1 MRFFY
6 ELRREPTAFAGLS
19 IVIMFLAFALFA
31 KWIAPHD
38 PLEINL
44 KDSQIPPA
52 WVEGGSTEHLLG
64 TDRLG
69 RDLAS
74 RIIYGSRT
82 SMLVAALGILGSC
95 TIGVFLGLI
104 AGYFGGRLDSL
115 IMRVVDIQLGIP
127 FILLAIFIVA
137 VLGPSLRN
145 VVLIFAIIE
154 YPFFARITRGE
165 VLRIKNKEFVDSAI
179 AIGARS
185 GRIIFK
191 HVLPNILDTV
201 FVSATLEVG
210 LLILY
215 ESALGFLGLG
225 VAPPAPT
232 WGNLLAE
239 GSELLKTSWWVA
251 TFPGISIMLLVLGV
265 NLVGDW
271 TASMLDPIARS
282 R

>member
-1 MRFFY
+1 MRLLH
-6 ELRREPTAFAGLS
+6 ELRREPTAVVGLLIVS
-19 IVIMFLAFALFA
+19 IYFAFALFA
-31 KWIAPHD
+31 PWIAPHD

-44 KDSQIPPA
+44 KASQSPPA
-52 WVEGGSTEHLLG
+52 WVEGGTSENLLG

-82 SMLVAALGILGSC
+82 SMLIASLGIMGSC
-95 TIGVFLGLI
+95 SIGLVLGLI
-104 AGYFGGRLDSL
+104 AGYYGGWLDSI
-115 IMRVVDIQLGIP
+115 IMRIVDIQLGIP

-145 VVLIFAIIE
+145 VVLIFSLIE
-154 YPFFARITRGE
+154 YPFFARIARGE
-165 VLRIKNKEFVDSAI
+165 VLRIKNTEFVEAAI
-179 AIGARS
+179 AVGARS
-185 GRIIFK
+185 DRVIFK
-191 HVLPNILDTV
+191 HVLPNILDTI

-239 GSELLKTSWWVA
+239 GSELLTTSWWVA
-251 TFPGISIMLLVLGV
+251 TFPGISILLLVLGV

-271 TASMLDPIARS
+271 IGRVLDPLARS